1 MKALTTPNKK
11 KLLASIPGIVVYLL
25 CVYWG
30 NFVETEL
37 NAFYASIGIAALLIN
52 FWIAEPVPIWLSS
65 LLPIVLM
72 PIHGIIDWTLIFKA
86 YFNNTILLFFG
97 GFLLAYS
104 VEKWHLH
111 KRIAL
116 KLLSFTGDNPKGII
130 WGMMLSTCLI
140 SMWISNT
147 ATAIMMLPVA
157 ISIVNT
163 IQDKNNPANK
173 AFFACLILGIAYGAN
188 IGGIA
193 TIIGTP
199 PNIVYKGLSELLLN
213 AHVSFFKW
221 MILGIPLSLLMLW
234 LSYQFMTNVFFKV
247 KMHSLPEVADLLD
260 RQSNQIGKMGKA
272 EKRTLVIFLLAICFW
287 VFGQVF
293 NDWFKSHQIPI
304 KIEEFSVALVF
315 GILLFF
321 IPSGQTPSQPLLVV
335 SDMKHIS
342 WEILLLFGGGM
353 CMAKGLETTGAIH
366 AAGNWIKTSQNG
378 QYEWLLLLIIASAV
392 FFTELMSNVALAQ
405 IYIPVVFGISQSI
418 GLNNPHIMGITTTI
432 ACSFAFMFPISTPP
446 NAVVYSSGKIQ
457 LKDMA
462 IVGLC
467 LNIVG
472 VIVLW
477 LVGLFVLP
485 YLF

>member
-173 AFFACLILGIAYGAN
+173 AFFACLILVIA
-188 IGGIA
+188 
-193 TIIGTP
+193 
-199 PNIVYKGLSELLLN
+199 
-213 AHVSFFKW
+213 
-221 MILGIPLSLLMLW
+221 
-234 LSYQFMTNVFFKV
+234 
-247 KMHSLPEVADLLD
+247 
-260 RQSNQIGKMGKA
+260 
-272 EKRTLVIFLLAICFW
+272 
-287 VFGQVF
+287 
-293 NDWFKSHQIPI
+293 
-304 KIEEFSVALVF
+304 
-315 GILLFF
+315 
-321 IPSGQTPSQPLLVV
+321 
-335 SDMKHIS
+335 
-342 WEILLLFGGGM
+342 
-353 CMAKGLETTGAIH
+353 
-366 AAGNWIKTSQNG
+366 
-378 QYEWLLLLIIASAV
+378 
-392 FFTELMSNVALAQ
+392 
-405 IYIPVVFGISQSI
+405 
-418 GLNNPHIMGITTTI
+418 
-432 ACSFAFMFPISTPP
+432 
-446 NAVVYSSGKIQ
+446 
-457 LKDMA
+457 
-462 IVGLC
+462 
-467 LNIVG
+467 
-472 VIVLW
+472 
-477 LVGLFVLP
+477 
-485 YLF
+485 